1 MPETVELRDLR
12 PPLLSSPPPE
22 IADSKQA
29 LDDGQLRLVLLR
41 LGSISRDEYYDTNL
55 DTTDVYQLES
65 VRYMVNKVEG
75 LEIDHAVAIIRDA
88 LADHIDDVNFP
99 ADEYRML
106 QRLLEGKYDD
116 EITNDEKPYLS
127 VVDRELQLRLE
138 AALIRYHLPYP
149 EVRAITDPY
158 DDPTMPVD
166 TLRAFVIG
174 LGWTVV
180 GLVINNFFVH
190 RMPLIRL
197 LAHTVQLLIM
207 PTGKLWEKYV
217 PNRIVSIGGRRVDL
231 NPGPWTYKELM
242 LATIM
247 YLCSAGT
254 PYAVY
259 NIVVLKL
266 KQYYNMDW
274 VSWHYQLVLA
284 LLTQFLGFGFAFL
297 MKKVCVYPAKA
308 IWPTILPTIALNRAL
323 IAGDDDTL
331 GPRVVHGWKM
341 SRYHFFFVV
350 ATLSFAYNVMPS
362 YLFTTLLSFNWPTW
376 FSSNNIHLA
385 NVTGFHTGLGLNP
398 WPTFDWNVADSAS
411 CLTIPF
417 FTYVNQYIGLITA
430 FVCILLVYYTNSKW
444 TAYIPINSNGLYDNK
459 GGRYDI
465 SRILDDKL
473 RFSND
478 KYTAYSPPYY
488 LAANLVLYGAYFCL
502 YPFAILYNFINEW
515 LLVRQSFVHIGRTL
529 KGLFQRRLTSEP
541 DDHGLSQMHD
551 PHCDMMLKYP
561 EVPDWWFVAILVLS
575 TLLAIAGVWFY
586 PVQTPVWGIFF
597 TIAINF
603 VFLIPLTLIA
613 LVTGFSFGL
622 NVLVE
627 LIVGYAIPH
636 LGLALITL
644 KAYGYNID
652 SQALNY
658 ITDQKLAHYAKLP
671 PRAIFSGQI
680 LSTLVLVVIALI
692 ITNWQIAHVP
702 DLCTPTQKD
711 KLSCPGALTYFYSS
725 VQFGSIGPA
734 KVFSGLYPV
743 LKWCF
748 VLGAVLVGPCLWFKR
763 KGPPTLAR
771 YFNPTVILG
780 GFLVFAPYNL
790 SYYTAGLYLSYA
802 FMYYIKTHYLLWW
815 EKYNYIL
822 TSALSAGVAFLA
834 ILLFFTFQYNG
845 HEPQWWGNLAHKV
858 GIEGTGGVS
867 WLNATTAPDG
877 YFGLRHGHY
886 P

>member
-1 MPETVELRDLR
+1 MAESVELRDLG
-12 PPLLSSPPPE
+12 PPSTP
-22 IADSKQA
+22 ADPSEDAKTGFS
-29 LDDGQLRLVLLR
+29 DRQLRLVLLR
-41 LGSISRDEYYDTNL
+41 LGSLSRAEYYDTSL
-55 DTTDVYQLES
+55 ATADVFQSTS
-65 VRYMVNKVEG
+65 VRYMVDKVRG
-75 LEIDHAVAIIRDA
+75 LSSDHAVAILRDA
-88 LADHIDDVNFP
+88 LADHLDDVNFP
-99 ADEYRML
+99 RDEYQLL
-106 QRLLEGKYDD
+106 QRLLEDKDD
-116 EITNDEKPYLS
+116 DYTHSEKPYLS
-127 VVDRELQLRLE
+127 VTDRDLQIRLE
-138 AALIRYHLPYP
+138 AALIRYHSPYP

-180 GLVINNFFVH
+180 GSVINNFFVH
-190 RMPLIRL
+190 RMPSIRL
-197 LAHTVQLLIM
+197 SAHTVQLLIM
-207 PTGKLWEKYV
+207 PTGKLWHKYM
-217 PNRIVSIGGRRVDL
+217 PDRIVSVGGRRVDL
-231 NPGPWTYKELM
+231 NPGPFSYKELM

-247 YLCSAGT
+247 YSCSAGT

-266 KQYYNMDW
+266 KQYYNSEW
-274 VSWHYQLVLA
+274 VTWHYQLVLA
-284 LLTQFLGFGFAFL
+284 LSTQFLGFGFAFL

-323 IAGDDDTL
+323 IAGDDDTS
-331 GPRVVHGWKM
+331 GPRVVHGWRM

-350 ATLSFAYNVMPS
+350 AILSFAYNILPQ
-362 YLFTTLLSFNWPTW
+362 YLFTTLSSFNWPTW
-376 FSSNNIHLA
+376 FNPESVHLA

-417 FTYVNQYIGLITA
+417 FTYVNQYVGSITA
-430 FVCILLVYYTNSKW
+430 FVCILVVYYTNSKW
-444 TAYIPINSNGLYDNK
+444 TGYIPINSNGLFDNK

-465 SRILDDKL
+465 TRILDDNS
-473 RFSND
+473 RFSPD

-488 LAANLVLYGAYFCL
+488 SAANLVLYGAYFCL

-515 LLVRQSFVHIGRTL
+515 SSVRQSFVHIGRTL
-529 KGLFQRRLTSEP
+529 KGSFQRKTE
-541 DDHGLSQMHD
+541 DDHGLSNMHD
-551 PHCDMMLKYP
+551 PHCDMMSRYA

-575 TLLAIAGVWFY
+575 TCLAIAGVVFY
-586 PVQTPVWGIFF
+586 PVQTPIWGIFF

-603 VFLIPLTLIA
+603 VFLIPLTSIA
-613 LVTGFSFGL
+613 SVTGFSFGL

-636 LGLALITL
+636 SGLALITL

-652 SQALNY
+652 SQASNY

-671 PRAIFSGQI
+671 PKAIFSGQI
-680 LSTLVLVVIALI
+680 MSTLVSVVIALI

-711 KLSCPGALTYFYSS
+711 KLSCPGASTYFYSS

-748 VLGAVLVGPCLWFKR
+748 LLGALLVPPCLWFKR
-763 KGPPTLAR
+763 RGPPTLAR

-790 SYYTAGLYLSYA
+790 SYFTSGLYLSFV

-822 TSALSAGVAFLA
+822 TSALSAGVAFSA

-845 HEPQWWGNLAHKV
+845 SEPKWWGNWAHHRGV
-858 GIEGTGGVS
+858 EGTGGVA
-867 WLNATTAPDG
+867 WLNATAAPDG